1 MKTAR
6 FKNKDLVN
14 DRYVKVAITV
24 GMPKFKLQYEL
35 AGRIKSLA
43 PWSLMKVNDRQEFTR
58 KYFEILD
65 RIGVTRIL
73 AEIKKYESNGKE
85 IVLLCYEDVS
95 GGRNWCHRLV
105 FAEWWL
111 QKTGEVVEELP
122 EPPEEVTEVDTGGVT
137 ESTEKTATAKEPTPG
152 SVQKR
157 LF

>member
-6 FKNKDLVN
+6 FNNKDLVN

-24 GMPKFKLQYEL
+24 GMPKFKLQYDL

-43 PWSLMKVNDRQEFTR
+43 PWSLMKENDRREFTG
-58 KYFEILD
+58 KYFEILG
-65 RIGVTRIL
+65 RIGVDRIL
-73 AEIKKYESNGKE
+73 AEIKRYESEGKE

-111 QKTGEVVEELP
+111 QKTGEIVEELP
-122 EPPEEVTEVDTGGVT
+122 EPPEEVKEVDNGGAT
-137 ESTEKTATAKEPTPG
+137 ESSEKSATAEESTPV

>member
-43 PWSLMKVNDRQEFTR
+43 PWSLMKENDRQEFTR

-65 RIGVTRIL
+65 RIGVNRIL
-73 AEIKKYESNGKE
+73 AEIKKYQSEGKE

-95 GGRNWCHRLV
+95 GGRTWCHRLV

-111 QKTGEVVEELP
+111 LKTGEIIEELP
-122 EPPEEVTEVDTGGVT
+122 EPQEEATEVDTSGAA
-137 ESTEKTATAKEPTPG
+137 ESTEKSATAEEPTPV